1 MREHIKT
8 VAWSAIK
15 VAMVTATAGTG
26 SVPDAILEYL
36 ANIIHSYVIGS
47 IQKKDDPL
55 TIVYTLP

>member
-1 MREHIKT
+1 
-8 VAWSAIK
+8 
-15 VAMVTATAGTG
+15 MVTATAGTG

-36 ANIIHSYVIGS
+36 ANIIHSYVIDS